1 MSGSVTSVT
10 SVSASSS
17 SSPIS
22 TAGLTE
28 DQKKKVLQIEADF
41 AAKRITKA
49 QQDQEIAKIRTETV
63 TSDKK
68 VQTTGN
74 GKSAGTP
81 AKSEESKNA
90 EVTAI
95 TIKDISHLTGQGTIV
110 NTIA

>member
-1 MSGSVTSVT
+1 MSGSVTNVT
-10 SVSASSS
+10 SVSSSS
-17 SSPIS
+17 SSSSIS

-28 DQKKKVLQIEADF
+28 GQKKRVLQIEADF

-68 VQTTGN
+68 TQATGN
-74 GKSAGTP
+74 GKSPGTP
-81 AKSEESKNA
+81 AKSEESKIA

-95 TIKDISHLTGQGTIV
+95 TSKDVSHLTGQGTIV
-110 NTIA
+110 NTTA